1 MVMGGIALGATV
13 FAVVAA
19 TGVALIE
26 LLTLTLRTVP
36 CTCTYRPGQL
46 RLRVLWPIYLTV
58 WLLVAYRLPVH
69 AVRAVGDINQT
80 ALLIGVLLSVGGALR
95 VWRLARSRRLRAFVY
110 EEVETPWNLG
120 ALEP

>member
-1 MVMGGIALGATV
+1 
-13 FAVVAA
+13 
-19 TGVALIE
+19 
-26 LLTLTLRTVP
+26 
-36 CTCTYRPGQL
+36 
-46 RLRVLWPIYLTV
+46 V

-69 AVRAVGDINQT
+69 AERAVGDINQT

-95 VWRLARSRRLRAFVY
+95 VWRLARARRLRAFVY